1 MRCPHCDRE
10 LRCVATRSA
19 DGIGVSWLAM
29 LGRLQPALVARRR
42 RCEEHGTI
50 VTVELPV
57 GFVQGMLYREGSSDE
72 AKAG

>member
-1 MRCPHCDRE
+1 
-10 LRCVATRSA
+10 
-19 DGIGVSWLAM
+19 M

-57 GFVQGMLYREGSSDE
+57 GFVQGMLYREGDSDE